1 MLSNGVNLL
10 RGTVKMIDLHSHI
23 LFGIDDGPK
32 AIEESIQMCRI
43 GYQDGIR
50 TIVAT
55 PHILPG
61 IYQNN
66 RSTILTKLQQLNN
79 ALMKFGVQS
88 SEFVV
93 QNFNASTPQRL
104 NVNSKNSINPTN
116 SINPIN
122 PITQLPNDPMTGFK
136 LLPGADVHFS
146 SDVLQRYEEGEIVT
160 VNDQGRYLMVEF
172 AFQGIPYQAE
182 EVLFKLL
189 TKGIT
194 PIISHPERNMEIA
207 QRPKR
212 YYEMIRM
219 GCLGQVTAMSLT
231 GDFGSGVRR
240 IAEKLLSKRLIHMI
254 ASDAHSADGRPPI
267 LSAAVKAAEKIVGK
281 EEAQKMVTEYPQ
293 AVIDGRRP
301 NIPEPLS
308 P

>member
-1 MLSNGVNLL
+1 
-10 RGTVKMIDLHSHI
+10 MIDLHSHI

-66 RSTILTKLQQLNN
+66 RSTILYKVQELNE
-79 ALMKFGVQS
+79 ALVH
-88 SEFVV
+88 SELRT
-93 QNFNASTPQRL
+93 QNSELSL
-104 NVNSKNSINPTN
+104 NI
-116 SINPIN
+116 
-122 PITQLPNDPMTGFK
+122 
-136 LLPGADVHFS
+136 LPGADVHFS
-146 SDVLQRYEEGEIVT
+146 FDILQRYEEGEIVT
-160 VNDQGRYLMVEF
+160 VNDQGRYLMIEF
-172 AFQGIPYQAE
+172 AFQGVPYQAE

-194 PIISHPERNMEIA
+194 PIISHPERNMEVGE
-207 QRPKR
+207 RPKR
-212 YYEMIRM
+212 YYEMIRI

-231 GDFGSGVRR
+231 GNFGTGVRR
-240 IAEKLLSKRLIHMI
+240 TAEKLLSKRLIHII
-254 ASDAHSADGRPPI
+254 ASDAHSTDGRPPI

-281 EEAQKMVTEYPQ
+281 AEAMRMVTEYPQ
-293 AVIDGRRP
+293 AILEGRRP
-301 NIPEPLS
+301 NVPEPI
-308 P
+308 PI

>member
-55 PHILPG
+55 PHILPE

-79 ALMKFGVQS
+79 ALVECGMWNAKFGIEEQQS
-88 SEFVV
+88 AIR
-93 QNFNASTPQRL
+93 NPQ
-104 NVNSKNSINPTN
+104 S
-116 SINPIN
+116 PIE
-122 PITQLPNDPMTGFK
+122 I
-136 LLPGADVHFS
+136 LPGADVHFS
-146 SDVLQRYEEGEIVT
+146 PDILQRYEEGEIVT

-194 PIISHPERNMEIA
+194 PIISHPERNMEIG

-231 GDFGSGVRR
+231 GDFGSGIRR

-254 ASDAHSADGRPPI
+254 ASDAHSVDGRPPI
-267 LSAAVKAAEKIVGK
+267 LSAAVKAAEKIVGE

-293 AVIDGRRP
+293 AIIDGRRP
-301 NIPEPLS
+301 NVPEPIS